1 MVLHGF
7 WLLKEASETMGFLCP
22 IKPMSVSD
30 LWTPIKDE
38 YHRTHALRELGGFFL
53 FLFFFFCHASQYLSS
68 LTRNLT
74 WAMAAKSQNLNH

>member
-38 YHRTHALRELGGFFL
+38 YHRTHAFRELGGFFL
-53 FLFFFFCHASQYLSS
+53 FLFFFCHATWLTVSQFPDQEFNLSNGS
-68 LTRNLT
+68 EI
-74 WAMAAKSQNLNH
+74 SES

>member
-38 YHRTHALRELGGFFL
+38 YHRTHALRELEGFFL
-53 FLFFFFCHASQYLSS
+53 FLFFFFLPCLTVSQFPDQEF
-68 LTRNLT
+68 NLGNG
-74 WAMAAKSQNLNH
+74 SEISES